1 MTQTLRS
8 AFLLTLIGITTLVPA
23 GQVMAGD
30 AMTRILE
37 RGTLIVG
44 TSGTMPPMS
53 FVGANDEVAGLDID
67 IARLVASVMGVKLDV
82 RVLPFD
88 QLVPAVKQ
96 GDVDMALSNL
106 TITPKRNRDVA
117 FVGPYLTSG
126 KCMLTKDEAL
136 AKPEEGTDLGA
147 KETRIA
153 VMAGTTSEDFAREL
167 MPKAKLIAIDD
178 YEAAAAM
185 VRGDEADALLTDF
198 PICLA
203 LLKAHPDAG
212 FVSVLSRLTYE
223 PIGIAL
229 PGDDAHL
236 HNFVENVLVR
246 LEETGT
252 LEQMGERW
260 LGTVRLQP

>member
-8 AFLLTLIGITTLVPA
+8 AFLLTLIGITTLIPA

-37 RGTLIVG
+37 RGTLVLG
-44 TSGTMPPMS
+44 TSANMPAMS
-53 FVGANDEVAGLDID
+53 FKDADGKVAGLDID
-67 IARLVASVMGVKLDV
+67 IARLIASVMGVKLDV

-88 QLVPAVKQ
+88 ELVPAVKR
-96 GDVDMALSNL
+96 GDVDLALSNL
-106 TITPKRNRDVA
+106 TITPKRNLDVA

-136 AKPEEGTDLGA
+136 AKPAEGSDLSA
-147 KETRIA
+147 RAPRIA

-167 MPKAKLIAIDD
+167 MPQATLVSIDAYD
-178 YEAAAAM
+178 VAAGM
-185 VRGDEADALLTDF
+185 VRDDEADALLTDY

-203 LLKAHPDAG
+203 LLKANPQAG

-229 PGDDAHL
+229 PADDAHL
-236 HNFVENVLVR
+236 LNFVENVLVR
-246 LEETGT
+246 LEQTNT
-252 LEQMGERW
+252 LEQIGERW
-260 LGTVRLQP
+260 LGKVRLGD